1 MDSTNLTDTI
11 IKTINTI
18 FQNLFS
24 SIDNSLY
31 SLLDDLV
38 FINTDILDS
47 SFLEKILGNN
57 FSNGLI
63 LIANALLIGFFL
75 YYSIKLLFSYYL
87 GIQVENPYQVI
98 FKSIIFGIS
107 LNFSYF
113 ICTKLLEINFLISS
127 SIQEIGENIF
137 HSNISFSQL
146 ITNINSIVTINPSSF
161 NIFSFDGLLKSFI
174 SVSLFN
180 LVFSYSLRYIM
191 VNVFI
196 LIMPFAILTLINYST
211 SWFFK
216 IYLKSF
222 LSLLLLQSL
231 VSLILLI
238 VFSFN
243 FSSQDIFNKL
253 ICIGGIYALIKANS
267 YMKELIGGI
276 NTDISTNF
284 RSLTSFIK
292 K

>member
-1 MDSTNLTDTI
+1 
-11 IKTINTI
+11 
-18 FQNLFS
+18 
-24 SIDNSLY
+24 
-31 SLLDDLV
+31 
-38 FINTDILDS
+38 
-47 SFLEKILGNN
+47 
-57 FSNGLI
+57 
-63 LIANALLIGFFL
+63 
-75 YYSIKLLFSYYL
+75 
-87 GIQVENPYQVI
+87 
-98 FKSIIFGIS
+98 
-107 LNFSYF
+107 
-113 ICTKLLEINFLISS
+113 
-127 SIQEIGENIF
+127 
-137 HSNISFSQL
+137 
-146 ITNINSIVTINPSSF
+146 
-161 NIFSFDGLLKSFI
+161 
-174 SVSLFN
+174 
-180 LVFSYSLRYIM
+180 M

-216 IYLKSF
+216 VYLKSF